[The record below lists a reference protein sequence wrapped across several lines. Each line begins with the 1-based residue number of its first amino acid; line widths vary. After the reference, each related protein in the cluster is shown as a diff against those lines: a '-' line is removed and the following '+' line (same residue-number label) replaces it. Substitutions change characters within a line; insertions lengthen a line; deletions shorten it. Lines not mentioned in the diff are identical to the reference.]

1 MIERY
6 RFGELVADGKRYTT
20 DVVITPNGV
29 NGWWRQEGHRVA
41 VADLAPFLSSG
52 PEVVVVGTGD
62 SGLMEV
68 LPELRR
74 YLEAQGIDL
83 IAETTDRACQTYN
96 QLSGRQRVVAA
107 LHLTC

>member
-6 RFGELVADGKRYTT
+6 RFGELVVDGKRYTA
-20 DVVITPNGV
+20 DVVITAKGV
-29 NGWWRQEGHRVA
+29 SGWWRQEGHRVA
-41 VADLAPFLSSG
+41 VADLEPFLSSS

-74 YLEAQGIDL
+74 YLENQGIGL
-83 IAETTDRACQTYN
+83 IAETTDRAYQTYN
-96 QLSGRQRVVAA
+96 QLSGRGSVIAA